1 MAASLIMLLEQKSVH
16 RLLTGQ
22 HNEMH
27 GMIELVLTWGSVIML
42 WNKNLYNRLL
52 TDQHNKMYEMI
63 ALVST

>member
-1 MAASLIMLLEQKSVH
+1 MAASVIMLLEQKSVH

-42 WNKNLYNRLL
+42 LEQKSVQQVVNWP
-52 TDQHNKMYEMI
+52 T
-63 ALVST
+63 